1 MMRAH
6 WADGEIRRFRRLD
19 DARGSDIGRASCVF
33 VGSSI
38 FREWRELRDFEGDWT
53 RRAGGAAR
61 AAWVNRAFGGAE
73 TSDLLTFEEDV
84 LGVERGRDVRVIVY
98 YCGSNDLS
106 VGGSPRT
113 VRDNFAAF
121 AERARRR
128 ARRRVGVVFVGVID
142 SPQKRMYGLS
152 GAVRETNELCAAW
165 CEKTPDSAFV
175 DVTSVFE
182 DVASGA
188 TRPLFR
194 EDGTHLKTEAYEGL
208 MDVIAPK
215 VVELFHA
222 VSREDSRA
230 SASVDADESFLPPS
244 MRR

>member
-1 MMRAH
+1 MQAH
-6 WADGEIRRFRRLD
+6 WAIGEIRRFQRLD
-19 DARGSDIGRASCVF
+19 AQAGRDIARASCVF

-38 FREWRELRDFEGDWT
+38 FREWRELRDFERDWNG
-53 RRAGGAAR
+53 RARGISGAAF
-61 AAWVNRAFGGAE
+61 ANRAFGGAE
-73 TSDLLTFEEDV
+73 TSDLLMFEEDV
-84 LGVERGRDVRVIVY
+84 LGFERGRDVRVIVY

-106 VGGSPRT
+106 GGASPRT
-113 VRDNFAAF
+113 VRDNFVAF
-121 AERARRR
+121 AERARAR

-142 SPQKRMYGLS
+142 SPQKRMFGLS

-175 DVTSVFE
+175 DVRSVFE

-188 TRPLFR
+188 TKPLFR

-215 VVELFHA
+215 VVDLFRA
-222 VSREDSRA
+222 VSSEDSRA
-230 SASVDADESFLPPS
+230 RANVDDDESFLPPS

>member
-1 MMRAH
+1 MQRH
-6 WADGEIRRFRRLD
+6 WAYGEIRRFRRLD
-19 DARGSDIGRASCVF
+19 DERGRDIARASCVF

-38 FREWRELRDFEGDWT
+38 FREWRELRDFEGDWG
-53 RRAGGAAR
+53 RRGREISGATF
-61 AAWVNRAFGGAE
+61 VNRAFGGAE

-84 LGVERGRDVRVIVY
+84 LGIERGREVRVIVY

-106 VGGSPRT
+106 VGASPRM
-113 VRDNFAAF
+113 VRDNFVAF
-121 AERARRR
+121 VERARAR
-128 ARRRVGVVFVGVID
+128 ASGRVGVVFVGVID

-182 DVASGA
+182 DVATGA
-188 TRPLFR
+188 IKPLFR
-194 EDGTHLKTEAYEGL
+194 EDGTHLKTAAYEGL
-208 MDVIAPK
+208 MDVITPK
-215 VVELFHA
+215 LVEVFRA
-222 VSREDSRA
+222 VSPEDSRA
-230 SASVDADESFLPPS
+230 RSEVDDDESFLPPS